1 VRSPS
6 TEQKEAPPREETKAP
21 EEVHDDH
28 GPLGRRPRAG
38 GAAGCVAMS
47 WFVAKAPFALV
58 CYYGGLPALRRRG
71 LWEALALAAAAL
83 IAAFS
88 YLMVQCLELTSCL
101 VGVCV
106 EIKLQ
111 APHAIGTML
120 SLSDHCVSL
129 TG

>member
-1 VRSPS
+1 MVL
-6 TEQKEAPPREETKAP
+6 
-21 EEVHDDH
+21 DDCDS
-28 GPLGRRPRAG
+28 PLGRAG
-38 GAAGCVAMS
+38 GLAVYPLATL
-47 WFVAKAPFALV
+47 WLLV
-58 CYYGGLPALRRRG
+58 GMAF
-71 LWEALALAAAAL
+71 AAAAL

>member
-1 VRSPS
+1 MCHISWPLPNPKIPS
-6 TEQKEAPPREETKAP
+6 
-21 EEVHDDH
+21 
-28 GPLGRRPRAG
+28 
-38 GAAGCVAMS
+38 AAI
-47 WFVAKAPFALV
+47 
-58 CYYGGLPALRRRG
+58 
-71 LWEALALAAAAL
+71 AAAAL

>member
-1 VRSPS
+1 VC
-6 TEQKEAPPREETKAP
+6 KLEAKPWSIAT
-21 EEVHDDH
+21 
-28 GPLGRRPRAG
+28 
-38 GAAGCVAMS
+38 
-47 WFVAKAPFALV
+47 
-58 CYYGGLPALRRRG
+58 GLPTNSSTS
-71 LWEALALAAAAL
+71 WSVAAAAL

>member
-1 VRSPS
+1 MQSW
-6 TEQKEAPPREETKAP
+6 E
-21 EEVHDDH
+21 H
-28 GPLGRRPRAG
+28 GVGRLKFDFHTG
-38 GAAGCVAMS
+38 
-47 WFVAKAPFALV
+47 
-58 CYYGGLPALRRRG
+58 
-71 LWEALALAAAAL
+71 
-83 IAAFS
+83 
-88 YLMVQCLELTSCL
+88 LELTSCL

>member
-1 VRSPS
+1 MTSSGWSVTADRSWC
-6 TEQKEAPPREETKAP
+6 PRHQVGRVSAF
-21 EEVHDDH
+21 
-28 GPLGRRPRAG
+28 GSPL
-38 GAAGCVAMS
+38 
-47 WFVAKAPFALV
+47 